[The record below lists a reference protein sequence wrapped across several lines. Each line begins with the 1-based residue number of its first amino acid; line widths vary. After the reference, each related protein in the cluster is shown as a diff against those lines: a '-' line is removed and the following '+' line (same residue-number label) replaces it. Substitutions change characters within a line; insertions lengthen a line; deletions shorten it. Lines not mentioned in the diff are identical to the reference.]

1 MSCDDNQFV
10 TKKFRGRYCDG
21 KDEIEIT
28 NLLESFNEAI
38 EQVECAQVYSGSN
51 DNNGDDEIV
60 SELLS
65 SSKAC
70 SLREYPL
77 QCPDPY
83 GKLLKY
89 TRVLECATGTMC
101 LLSLP
106 EFRLGRD
113 ISSVVMLV
121 SGLGIIGAALFCKW
135 HRKRGK
141 SQIDLIR
148 ESSDL
153 SKLSN
158 FSKASPISL
167 SKVSSSVSQ
176 VSAKVVDAIQS
187 NAEAEAPV
195 DQGVCRTVQMQMVT
209 SNFSTPGS
217 TRSG

>member
-1 MSCDDNQFV
+1 M
-10 TKKFRGRYCDG
+10 
-21 KDEIEIT
+21 
-28 NLLESFNEAI
+28 
-38 EQVECAQVYSGSN
+38 YSGSN
-51 DNNGDDEIV
+51 DNNGDDEII

-106 EFRLGRD
+106 ETRLGRD
-113 ISSVVMLV
+113 IASFVLLV
-121 SGLGIIGAALFCKW
+121 GGLAMVGAALCCKW

-141 SQIDLIR
+141 SQMDLIR

-158 FSKASPISL
+158 FSKASPIFFSRK
-167 SKVSSSVSQ
+167 SPH
-176 VSAKVVDAIQS
+176 QS
-187 NAEAEAPV
+187 RRCQP
-195 DQGVCRTVQMQMVT
+195 RL
-209 SNFSTPGS
+209 STPFKAMPKPKHRLIKACAGPFKCKW
-217 TRSG
+217 